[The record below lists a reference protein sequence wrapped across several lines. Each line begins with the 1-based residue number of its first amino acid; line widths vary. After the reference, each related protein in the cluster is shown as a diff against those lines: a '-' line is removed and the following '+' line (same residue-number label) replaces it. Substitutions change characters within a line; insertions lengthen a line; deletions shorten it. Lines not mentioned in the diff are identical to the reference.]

1 MLNIKRFVI
10 FVKDRKPFL
19 MNKTTRILVLLALLT
34 GQMFASFAD
43 RGVGRKKSRVVL
55 NIKSPSAF
63 SSTLNF
69 NLRNGMRFTG
79 SLMNFSTLNG
89 EQSNIVT
96 YRKGNSVYIIP
107 YKQKILV
114 ADVRQ
119 GFAGTKLIIKV
130 P

>member
-1 MLNIKRFVI
+1 M
-10 FVKDRKPFL
+10 KDRKPFL